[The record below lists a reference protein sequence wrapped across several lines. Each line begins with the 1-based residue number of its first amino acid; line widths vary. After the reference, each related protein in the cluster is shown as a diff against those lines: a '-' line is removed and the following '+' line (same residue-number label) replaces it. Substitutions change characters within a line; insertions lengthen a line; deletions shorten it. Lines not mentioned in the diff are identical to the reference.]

1 MNRSTKMFALHRFQG
16 NRGTNNQMIQGF
28 SQFTSGADIN
38 VKCSTTC
45 VLKKKYIS
53 LKRNSSSWYYLCF
66 FSIYTGKGFFFL
78 NYISTLKPT
87 QYISLNL
94 KKKKKRFFFFL
105 RKKMSLHRRHVLHH
119 LTYWWVIGLVRFA
132 NLFTLSGCT
141 SENCAVNYGAIQYT
155 TCSKIERNLAFP
167 HRGFQ
172 NKFLKNKTKYNL
184 EVKQNRSV

>member
-1 MNRSTKMFALHRFQG
+1 ML
-16 NRGTNNQMIQGF
+16 
-28 SQFTSGADIN
+28 
-38 VKCSTTC
+38 
-45 VLKKKYIS
+45 L
-53 LKRNSSSWYYLCF
+53 
-66 FSIYTGKGFFFL
+66 
-78 NYISTLKPT
+78 
-87 QYISLNL
+87 LNL
-94 KKKKKRFFFFL
+94 HWKGLFLSKLHFNSQTNPVHLPKSEEKKEKIFFFFL

-132 NLFTLSGCT
+132 HLFTLSGCT
-141 SENCAVNYGAIQYT
+141 SENCAVNYGATQYT